1 MTMDVYHIY
10 TCTEDSSSCSGK
22 ANGEREGI
30 GIKILA
36 ESVAFT
42 HMGRRGVGPRDLDP

>member
-1 MTMDVYHIY
+1 M
-10 TCTEDSSSCSGK
+10 EDSSSCSGK

-42 HMGRRGVGPRDLDP
+42 RRGGEALVREILTREGAKSEDP